1 MSAIWQGVVTLA
13 NEYGYYGAVTTYRAP
28 AMASGKRGAVAPNLT
43 VNMGIIL
50 PMREPDRRLLL
61 SIGGERSTKM
71 GFAPAGTDIKDG
83 DEIHQGTIVYAV
95 DGAEQTPHMT
105 ICALCEIEPQGVALA

>member
-1 MSAIWQGVVTLA
+1 MSAIYQAVVILA
-13 NEYGYYGAVTTYRAP
+13 KEYGYYGAVTTYRAP
-28 AMASGKRGAVAPNLT
+28 TMASGKRAAVALNLT
-43 VNMGIIL
+43 ILMGIIL
-50 PMREPDRRLLL
+50 PTRAPDRQLLQA
-61 SIGGERSTKM
+61 IGGERSTKM
-71 GFAPAGTDIKDG
+71 GFAVAGTDIKDG